1 MKHEEKVK
9 YIIFSTIIFVIMIIL
24 FVIAAEFNSDFSSFL
39 AGNVV
44 PELIGICIEILV
56 IIWFFES
63 WQTNKEHQK
72 AIVHEKRL
80 REYLIFFLKY
90 GLAGL
95 PENLKVGDFFG
106 NDREQNKKEIKA
118 IIDYFNHNEINI
130 DLLKKFKKHLKIDK
144 TAFEN
149 LLEVAALLSDEHF
162 KAWIRIVYFIN
173 KLDKLHGNDKKEH
186 KVNIM
191 LILREINR
199 FDIASYEHKIYVGSK
214 I

>member
-1 MKHEEKVK
+1 MKHQEKVK
-9 YIIFSTIIFVIMIIL
+9 YIIFSVYVFIVMVIL
-24 FVIAAEFNSDFSSFL
+24 FFIAAEFNSDFKGFI

-56 IIWFFES
+56 IIWFFEK

-72 AIVHEKRL
+72 AIIHEKRL

-90 GLAGL
+90 GLKGL
-95 PENLKVGDFFG
+95 PENLKIGDFFG
-106 NDREQNKKEIKA
+106 NNHEQNKKEIKA
-118 IIDYFNHNEINI
+118 MIDYFNQNEVDIN
-130 DLLKKFKKHLKIDK
+130 LLKKFKYHLEIDK

-173 KLDKLHGNDKKEH
+173 KLDKIHGNDKKEH

-199 FDIASYEHKIYVGSK
+199 FDKASNEHKIYVGS
-214 I
+214 

>member
-9 YIIFSTIIFVIMIIL
+9 YIIFSTYVFILMMIL
-24 FVIAAEFNSDFSSFL
+24 FVLAAEFNSDFKAFL
-39 AGNVV
+39 VGNVI

-56 IIWFFES
+56 IIWFFEN
-63 WQTNKEHQK
+63 WQRNKESQK
-72 AIVHEKRL
+72 TIVYEKRL

-90 GLAGL
+90 GLVGL
-95 PENLKVGDFFG
+95 PESLKIGNFFG
-106 NDREQNKKEIKA
+106 NSHTENKKEIKA
-118 IIDYFNHNEINI
+118 IIDYLNQNEIDI
-130 DLLKKFKKHLKIDK
+130 DLLKKFKYHLKIDK

-162 KAWIRIVYFIN
+162 KSWIRIVYFIN

-199 FDIASYEHKIYVGSK
+199 FDKASNEHQIYVGSN